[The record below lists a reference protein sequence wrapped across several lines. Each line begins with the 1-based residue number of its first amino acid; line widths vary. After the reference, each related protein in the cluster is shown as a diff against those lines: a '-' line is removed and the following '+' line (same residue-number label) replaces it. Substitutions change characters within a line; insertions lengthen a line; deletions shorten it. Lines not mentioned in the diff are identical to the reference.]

1 MTLRATLGRNLRNL
15 RAERGLSQ
23 EKLALEAGIDR
34 SYVSLLETEKY
45 AASIDVIEKLAMVL
59 KVDASQLL
67 AVPERTRRSK

>member
-1 MTLRATLGRNLRNL
+1 MTLRATLGKNLRRL

-45 AASIDVIEKLAMVL
+45 AASVDMLERLAMVL
-59 KVDASQLL
+59 KVDASTLL
-67 AVPERTRRSK
+67 IAVEKSKRPK